1 MNTPCNCG
9 RMEARG
15 VLTDIYITTGNL
27 TWKEESEG
35 AKVNECNIRCQIRT
49 RKGKERRE
57 KWREKAVLNAAL
69 LTAAFLV
76 VE

>member
-1 MNTPCNCG
+1 MITPCNCG

-35 AKVNECNIRCQIRT
+35 AKVNECNIRCQIR
-49 RKGKERRE
+49 GKRE
-57 KWREKAVLNAAL
+57 IEEKAVLNAAL
-69 LTAAFLV
+69 LTASAFHI
-76 VE
+76 E